1 MIDDVT
7 WRAEIAACDTLAK
20 FNAAIVPLMLE
31 RGREFTLLAAA
42 EAKNRHYVAN
52 KQTRQYERGFD
63 LLRVRGSRKNLE
75 AAGWCD
81 GVLRV
86 RFRGRDTMYDYF
98 GVPEEEFQKILRVPF
113 PDRQFTS
120 RIKNGGYRCTKVE
133 VK

>member
-1 MIDDVT
+1 MSTEV
-7 WRAEIAACDTLAK
+7 WRAEIAACDTLEK

-86 RFRGRDTMYDYF
+86 RFREGRLYDYA
-98 GVPEEEFQKILRVPF
+98 GVPEEEFKKLLRVPF
-113 PDRQFTS
+113 PDRLFSTN
-120 RIKNGGYRCTKVE
+120 IKAKFHCERVM
-133 VK
+133 